1 MSSEVA
7 TVVPMP
13 VSDQVISEMAQSYQG
28 LTTDTK
34 EGYEEV
40 RQAIQV
46 CVKTRTGIE
55 SKRKELNEDA
65 LKWQRTVN
73 AEAKRLTGL
82 VEAIEDPLKAKKKA
96 VDDEVE
102 RKRKELEE
110 RHRARIQARVD
121 DYVTR
126 CGKPIAFDYV
136 SAIPEDDW
144 QAFVEAEEKE
154 HLAKIEAE
162 AKRKADEDAERK
174 RLAEEL
180 EAQRQAMEAQR
191 LEAKRIQDELDQ
203 LKREKAQAEQA
214 KAQAEQAER
223 DRIEAQKAKE
233 KAEAEAKVKRD
244 QDEELQ
250 ARKDQAIAITKAV
263 RAGYLADLEAIQ
275 VTLEA
280 FDRPAFELAIGP
292 QLETAIEAIKDLAEA
307 LKNG

>member
-1 MSSEVA
+1 MSELA

-13 VSDQVISEMAQSYQG
+13 VSDQVISEMAQSYKG
-28 LTTDTK
+28 LTADTK

-55 SKRKELNEDA
+55 AKRKELNEDA

-126 CGKPIAFDYV
+126 CGKSIAFDYV
-136 SAIPEDDW
+136 AAMSDDLW
-144 QAFVEAEEKE
+144 QEFVEAEEKDY
-154 HLAKIEAE
+154 LAKVEAE
-162 AKRKADEDAERK
+162 AKRKSVEDAERK

-203 LKREKAQAEQA
+203 LKREKAEADRV

-223 DRIEAQKAKE
+223 DRIEAQKAKDQ
-233 KAEAEAKVKRD
+233 AEAEAKAKRD

-250 ARKDQAIAITKAV
+250 ARKKRAIATTKVA
-263 RAGYLADLEAIQ
+263 RKGYLADLEAIQ

-280 FDRPAFELAIGP
+280 FDRPAVELAIGP
-292 QLETAIEAIKDLAEA
+292 QLEAAIEAIKDLAEA
-307 LKNG
+307 LRNG